1 MTTNLMTLP
10 QGDVRLLDSAPAQR
24 LLASTE
30 LARLAYVAADGTPRV
45 LPMFFHWTGDE
56 LVFATFGGAKK
67 IAALRRRPAVAVTID
82 SAGLP
87 PEALL
92 LRGRVTVTEVDGV
105 VPEYALAHYRYA
117 GPEQGAA
124 NIAEVDQPGL
134 RMARI
139 ALRPEWVG
147 VLDFQQ
153 RFPGGGAA
161 DDFARRGR

>member
-1 MTTNLMTLP
+1 MTTNLMALP
-10 QGDVRLLDSAPAQR
+10 QGDVRLLDTAPAQR

-30 LARLAYVAADGTPRV
+30 LARLAWVAADGTPRV
-45 LPMFFHWTGDE
+45 VPMFFHWTGDE

-67 IAALRRRPAVAVTID
+67 IAALQQRSAVAVTID

-92 LRGRVTVTEVDGV
+92 LRGPVTVTEVDGI
-105 VPEYALAHYRYA
+105 VPEYALAQYRYA
-117 GPEQGAA
+117 GPERGAA
-124 NIAEVDQPGL
+124 SVAEVDQPGV

-147 VLDFQQ
+147 VLDFQT
-153 RFPGGGAA
+153 RFPGGTA
-161 DDFARRGR
+161 DDFAQRGR

>member
-1 MTTNLMTLP
+1 MTNLMTLP

-30 LARLAYVAADGTPRV
+30 LARFAYVASDGTPRV

-67 IAALRRRPAVAVTID
+67 IAALRHRPAVAITID

-92 LRGRVTVTEVDGV
+92 VRGPVTVTEVDGI
-105 VPEYALAHYRYA
+105 VPEYVLAQYRYT

-124 NIAEVDQPGL
+124 NVAEVDQPGV

-147 VLDFQQ
+147 VLDFQS
-153 RFPGGGAA
+153 RFPGGGTA

>member
-1 MTTNLMTLP
+1 MTTNLMALP
-10 QGDVRLLDSAPAQR
+10 QGDVRLLDTAPAQR

-30 LARLAYVAADGTPRV
+30 LARLAYLAADGTPRV

-56 LVFATFGGAKK
+56 VVFATFGGAKK
-67 IAALRRRPAVAVTID
+67 IAALQQRPAVAVTID

-92 LRGRVTVTEVDGV
+92 LRGQAAVTEVDGIL
-105 VPEYALAHYRYA
+105 PEYVLAQHRYF

-124 NIAEVDQPGL
+124 SVAEVDQPGV

-139 ALRPEWVG
+139 ALRPAWVG
-147 VLDFQQ
+147 VLDFQS
-153 RFPGGGAA
+153 RFPGGTA

>member
-1 MTTNLMTLP
+1 MALP

-30 LARLAYVAADGTPRV
+30 LARLAYVAADDTPRV

-67 IAALRRRPAVAVTID
+67 IAALRQRPAIAVTID
-82 SAGLP
+82 SASLP
-87 PEALL
+87 PAALL
-92 LRGRVTVTEVDGV
+92 LRGRATVTEVDGV
-105 VPEYALAHYRYA
+105 LPEYALAQSRYV
-117 GPEQGAA
+117 GPELAA
-124 NIAEVDQPGL
+124 ASVAEIDQPGL

-153 RFPGGGAA
+153 RFPGGGTA